1 MTNTNIITK
10 CKLIRM
16 SKYTILW
23 RRGVVNIQNNIHN
36 FLYFI
41 KPIYWYIQ
49 MNYYSIIEKT
59 NTMLADYHQYFS
71 DLTINYV
78 ISFSKE
84 LMQKIKFQLLQ
95 LTLLLTSRNAICVL
109 LRAMHY
115 CMQISNITFCSY
127 LIDYLTE
134 WRVQLHV
141 QWV

>member
-1 MTNTNIITK
+1 M
-10 CKLIRM
+10 
-16 SKYTILW
+16 
-23 RRGVVNIQNNIHN
+23 N
-36 FLYFI
+36 F
-41 KPIYWYIQ
+41 
-49 MNYYSIIEKT
+49 YSIIEKT

-134 WRVQLHV
+134 
-141 QWV
+141 